1 MKRVPKTTCTL
12 RLSENAREIL
22 RRAAEAEVR
31 SLSQMAEIAIR
42 EHLARYAAPAA
53 SKAPQ
58 AN

>member
-12 RLSENAREIL
+12 RLSENARDIL

-31 SLSQMAEIAIR
+31 SLSSMAEIAIR
-42 EHLARYAAPAA
+42 EHLARYAPSAEN
-53 SKAPQ
+53 KAPQ